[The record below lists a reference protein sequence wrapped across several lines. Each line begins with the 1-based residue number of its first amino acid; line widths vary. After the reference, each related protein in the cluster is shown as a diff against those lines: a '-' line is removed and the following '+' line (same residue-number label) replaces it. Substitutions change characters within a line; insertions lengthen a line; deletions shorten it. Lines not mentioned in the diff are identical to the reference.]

1 MARLQLTSI
10 AALRRGAHALALKT
24 GRAFANSNF
33 DIQG

>member
-10 AALRRGAHALALKT
+10 TALRRGPHS
-24 GRAFANSNF
+24 RAFANSNF